1 MKFSILIAS
10 YLSKDTWKRW
20 CEQPGSPLARW
31 FVTGLLVMVAT
42 VILVAFQ
49 LLERGLQDRLA
60 RFGLDTL
67 LVRRSVA
74 PASLIFFR
82 DGEDP
87 DPLGVLSADGKKLR
101 LRQLFVRGQTEL
113 QQDNLY
119 VYSYPPRAMSL
130 LAGMLS
136 PDTPVVCLS
145 DSLPAGMKMQVQIG
159 HRKLLAKVARPQ
171 NWLRGL
177 ATETILL
184 VPQGWLEEEDELG
197 WIDTTVF
204 QRHPNA
210 PPMERIITAVNTLST
225 LDNRPQPQIQ
235 SALPLVR
242 ELDELKRRRIEWEG
256 LLAAMLGGAVA
267 LVYGAIAVLEFR
279 QNLFVGALLRS
290 FGSPPILLFLKYL
303 VENILLVNLAAIAAL
318 ALTAL
323 LHSAIFGGLGLPTD
337 ALNSS
342 GGNPYTSAAVLSVFI
357 WINAGALLSSLPVA
371 IGLRQ
376 PVGEILS

>member
-1 MKFSILIAS
+1 MKFSILIVS

-31 FVTGLLVMVAT
+31 FVTALLVTVAT

-67 LVRRSVA
+67 LVRQNVTPGSVA
-74 PASLIFFR
+74 FFR
-82 DGEDP
+82 QGDGP
-87 DPLGVLSADGKKLR
+87 DALGVLASNGRKLR
-101 LRQLFVRGQTEL
+101 LRQLFVRASTEW
-113 QQDNLY
+113 QQENLY
-119 VYSYPPRAMSL
+119 VFSYPPNAMPL
-130 LAGMLS
+130 LTGMLTA
-136 PDTPVVCLS
+136 DTPVICLS
-145 DSLPAGMKMQVQIG
+145 DSLPLGAETQVQIG
-159 HRKLLAKVARPQ
+159 HRTLLAKVARPQ

-177 ATETILL
+177 AMDSIIL
-184 VPQGWLEEEDELG
+184 VPQGWIEEEEEMG
-197 WIDTTVF
+197 WIETTVF
-204 QRHPNA
+204 QRSSKA
-210 PPMERIITAVNTLST
+210 PPMDRIINAVYTLSSV
-225 LDNRPQPQIQ
+225 DQRQPPQIQ

-242 ELDELKRRRIEWEG
+242 ELEDLKRRRVQWEG

-290 FGSPPILLFLKYL
+290 FGAPSFLLYLKYWI
-303 VENILLVNLAAIAAL
+303 ENVLLVNFAAFTAVM
-318 ALTAL
+318 LTAI
-323 LHSAIFGGLGLPTD
+323 LHSEIFGGLGLPRE

-342 GGNPYTSAAVLSVFI
+342 GGNPFLSAEVLSVFL